1 MLIHLRAL
9 CLTSGGP
16 LECLIREVKLEF
28 GGWLG
33 LEVDMF
39 GVVHRVA
46 IVETYDNQ
54 YKQC

>member
-9 CLTSGGP
+9 SLTSGGP
-16 LECLIREVKLEF
+16 FECLIREVKLEF